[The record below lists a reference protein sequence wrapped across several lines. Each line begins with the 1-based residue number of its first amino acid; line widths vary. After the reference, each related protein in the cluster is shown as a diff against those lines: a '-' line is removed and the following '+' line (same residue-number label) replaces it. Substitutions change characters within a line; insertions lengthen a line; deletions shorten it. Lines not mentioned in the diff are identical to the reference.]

1 MERYV
6 IYELQMSEDGTV
18 AHLQPINKETDTD
31 AWAEYYMKLSY
42 AIRSNV
48 FVHTVMLC
56 TATGRL
62 LDSKSY
68 LHQKEEEINETV

>member
-1 MERYV
+1 MERCV

-18 AHLQPINKETDTD
+18 ARLSPINKETDAD

-68 LHQKEEEINETV
+68 MNKEKAENV